1 MRRLFL
7 FLPRFTVANLLLF
20 RFKKLGTLGVSGST
34 IFERSFTRT
43 GSLNR
48 GGRGGVGGTG
58 FARGFCTSENILIEG
73 RDVILPVVIL

>member
-1 MRRLFL
+1 
-7 FLPRFTVANLLLF
+7 V
-20 RFKKLGTLGVSGST
+20 GVSGST

-48 GGRGGVGGTG
+48 GGRWGVGGTG
-58 FARGFCTSENILIEG
+58 FAFGFCTGENMLIEG